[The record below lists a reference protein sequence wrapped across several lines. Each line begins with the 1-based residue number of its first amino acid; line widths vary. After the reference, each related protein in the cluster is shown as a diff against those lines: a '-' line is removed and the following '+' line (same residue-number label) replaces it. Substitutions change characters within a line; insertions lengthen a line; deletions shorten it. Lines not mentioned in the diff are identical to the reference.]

1 MENKK
6 YLTEENYESGKKKIK
21 TIALIILIVG
31 VLIGGSLIV
40 TGLVKQGQTNSQY
53 SEESKN
59 NKKDQLEKEKQQLTQ
74 ELDAEKQNLLTSKT
88 TLENKIKP
96 VEDEIKKLER
106 EKTDVFM
113 NGGFS
118 DRYYEIEDKIE
129 DLKESTK
136 IDENSLSVIEDALDE
151 SFNHCSFS
159 ETKNNT
165 YTSKYCSLK
174 NEVAKKDAEIAGL
187 DLEFSDFNKEFNSF
201 DSIPL
206 YMIGGFIILA
216 SGMISFSM
224 FMFSKRREIMAFT
237 AQQVMP
243 VAQEGIEKMAPTIG
257 KAGANI
263 AKEMAPVYKDM
274 VKEISPVYVDIAK
287 EISKG
292 IKEGLKESDSE
303 EEQE

>member
-1 MENKK
+1 MEKK
-6 YLTEENYESGKKKIK
+6 KEFLTEENYERGKKKIK

-59 NKKDQLEKEKQQLTQ
+59 NKKEQLEQEKKQLTQ
-74 ELDAEKQNLLTSKT
+74 DLDAEKQNLLTSKT

-136 IDENSLSVIEDALDE
+136 SDENSLSVIEDALDE
-151 SFNHCSFS
+151 SFDHCSFS
-159 ETKNNT
+159 EAKNNT

-174 NEVAKKDAEIAGL
+174 NQVAKKDAEIAGL
-187 DLEFSDFNKEFNSF
+187 DLEFSDLNKEFNSF
-201 DSIPL
+201 DSIPF
-206 YMIGGFIILA
+206 YMIGGFIIVA
-216 SGMISFSM
+216 SGMISFAIYM
-224 FMFSKRREIMAFT
+224 FAKRREIMAFT

-243 VAQEGIEKMAPTIG
+243 VAQEGIEKMAPTVGNAMGTIG
-257 KAGANI
+257 KGI
-263 AKEMAPVYKDM
+263 A
-274 VKEISPVYVDIAK
+274 
-287 EISKG
+287 KG
-292 IKEGLKESDSE
+292 IKEEINEADENK
-303 EEQE
+303 

>member
-1 MENKK
+1 MEKK
-6 YLTEENYESGKKKIK
+6 KEFLTEENYERGKKKIK

-59 NKKDQLEKEKQQLTQ
+59 NKKEQLEQEKQQLTQ
-74 ELDAEKQNLLTSKT
+74 NLDAEKQNLLTSKT

-136 IDENSLSVIEDALDE
+136 SDKNSLSVIEDALDE
-151 SFNHCSFS
+151 SFDHCSFS
-159 ETKNNT
+159 EAKNNT

-174 NEVAKKDAEIAGL
+174 NQVSKKEEVFALALLFELLPLAGISVSNGVHSGLQWL
-187 DLEFSDFNKEFNSF
+187 DNKF
-201 DSIPL
+201 
-206 YMIGGFIILA
+206 
-216 SGMISFSM
+216 
-224 FMFSKRREIMAFT
+224 
-237 AQQVMP
+237 
-243 VAQEGIEKMAPTIG
+243 
-257 KAGANI
+257 
-263 AKEMAPVYKDM
+263 
-274 VKEISPVYVDIAK
+274 
-287 EISKG
+287 
-292 IKEGLKESDSE
+292 
-303 EEQE
+303 

>member
-1 MENKK
+1 MEKK
-6 YLTEENYESGKKKIK
+6 KEFLTEENYERGKKKIK
-21 TIALIILIVG
+21 TIALVILIVG

-40 TGLVKQGQTNSQY
+40 TGLVKQGQTNSEY

-59 NKKDQLEKEKQQLTQ
+59 NKKEQLENEKQKLTQ

-136 IDENSLSVIEDALDE
+136 SDENSLGVIEDALDE
-151 SFNHCSFS
+151 SFDHCSFP
-159 ETKNNT
+159 EAKNNT

-174 NEVAKKDAEIAGL
+174 NQVAKKDAEIADL

-201 DSIPL
+201 DSIPF
-206 YMIGGFIILA
+206 YMIGGFIIVA
-216 SGMISFSM
+216 SGMISFAI
-224 FMFSKRREIMAFT
+224 FMFAKRREIMAFT

-243 VAQEGIEKMAPTIG
+243 VAQEGIEKMAPTVGKAMGTIG
-257 KAGANI
+257 KGI
-263 AKEMAPVYKDM
+263 A
-274 VKEISPVYVDIAK
+274 
-287 EISKG
+287 KG
-292 IKEGLKESDSE
+292 IKEGINEVDENK
-303 EEQE
+303 

>member
-1 MENKK
+1 MEKK
-6 YLTEENYESGKKKIK
+6 KEFLTEENYERGKKKIK

-59 NKKDQLEKEKQQLTQ
+59 NKKEQLEQEKKQLTQ
-74 ELDAEKQNLLTSKT
+74 DLDAEKQNLLTSKT

-136 IDENSLSVIEDALDE
+136 SDENSLSVIEDALDE
-151 SFNHCSFS
+151 SFDHCSFS
-159 ETKNNT
+159 EAKNNT

-174 NEVAKKDAEIAGL
+174 NQVAKKDAEIAGL

-201 DSIPL
+201 DSIPF
-206 YMIGGFIILA
+206 YMIGGFIIVA
-216 SGMISFSM
+216 SGMISFAIYM
-224 FMFSKRREIMAFT
+224 FAKRREIMAFT

-243 VAQEGIEKMAPTIG
+243 VAQEGIEKMAPTVGNAMGTIG
-257 KAGANI
+257 KGI
-263 AKEMAPVYKDM
+263 A
-274 VKEISPVYVDIAK
+274 
-287 EISKG
+287 KG
-292 IKEGLKESDSE
+292 IKEGINEADENK
-303 EEQE
+303 

>member
-1 MENKK
+1 MEKK
-6 YLTEENYESGKKKIK
+6 KEFLTEENYERGKKKIK

-59 NKKDQLEKEKQQLTQ
+59 NKKEQLEQEKKQLTQ
-74 ELDAEKQNLLTSKT
+74 DLDAEKQNLLTSKT

-136 IDENSLSVIEDALDE
+136 SDENSLSVIEDALDE
-151 SFNHCSFS
+151 SFDHCSFS
-159 ETKNNT
+159 EAKNNT

-174 NEVAKKDAEIAGL
+174 NQVAKKDAEIAGL
-187 DLEFSDFNKEFNSF
+187 DLEFSDLNKEFNSF
-201 DSIPL
+201 DSIPF
-206 YMIGGFIILA
+206 YMIGGFIIVA
-216 SGMISFSM
+216 SGMISFAIYM
-224 FMFSKRREIMAFT
+224 FAKRREIMAFT

-243 VAQEGIEKMAPTIG
+243 VAQEGIEKMAPTVGNAMGTIG
-257 KAGANI
+257 KGI
-263 AKEMAPVYKDM
+263 A
-274 VKEISPVYVDIAK
+274 
-287 EISKG
+287 KG
-292 IKEGLKESDSE
+292 IKEGINEADENK
-303 EEQE
+303 

>member
-1 MENKK
+1 MEKK
-6 YLTEENYESGKKKIK
+6 KEFLTEENYERGKKKIK
-21 TIALIILIVG
+21 TIALVILIVG

-40 TGLVKQGQTNSQY
+40 TGLVKQGQTNSEY

-59 NKKDQLEKEKQQLTQ
+59 NKKEQLEKEKQKLTQ
-74 ELDAEKQNLLTSKT
+74 ELDAEKLSLLTSKT

-136 IDENSLSVIEDALDE
+136 SDENSLGVIEDALDE
-151 SFNHCSFS
+151 SFDHCSFP
-159 ETKNNT
+159 EAKNNT

-174 NEVAKKDAEIAGL
+174 NQVAKKDAEIADL

-201 DSIPL
+201 DSIPF
-206 YMIGGFIILA
+206 YMIGGFIIVA
-216 SGMISFSM
+216 SGMISFAI
-224 FMFSKRREIMAFT
+224 FMFAKRREIMAFT

-243 VAQEGIEKMAPTIG
+243 VAQEGIEKMAPTVGNAMGTIG
-257 KAGANI
+257 KEI
-263 AKEMAPVYKDM
+263 A
-274 VKEISPVYVDIAK
+274 
-287 EISKG
+287 KG
-292 IKEGLKESDSE
+292 IKEGINEADENK
-303 EEQE
+303 

>member
-1 MENKK
+1 MEKK
-6 YLTEENYESGKKKIK
+6 KEFLTEENYERGKKKIK
-21 TIALIILIVG
+21 TIALVILIVG

-40 TGLVKQGQTNSQY
+40 TGLVKQGQTNSEY

-59 NKKDQLEKEKQQLTQ
+59 NKKEQLEKEKQKLTQ
-74 ELDAEKQNLLTSKT
+74 ELDAEKLNLLTSKT

-136 IDENSLSVIEDALDE
+136 SDENSLGVIEDAFDE
-151 SFNHCSFS
+151 SFDHCSFP
-159 ETKNNT
+159 EAKNNT

-174 NEVAKKDAEIAGL
+174 NQVANKDAEIADL

-201 DSIPL
+201 DSIPF
-206 YMIGGFIILA
+206 YMIGGFIIVA
-216 SGMISFSM
+216 SGMISFAI
-224 FMFSKRREIMAFT
+224 FMFAKRREIMAFT

-243 VAQEGIEKMAPTIG
+243 VAQEGIEKMAPTVGNAMGTIG
-257 KAGANI
+257 KEI
-263 AKEMAPVYKDM
+263 A
-274 VKEISPVYVDIAK
+274 
-287 EISKG
+287 KG
-292 IKEGLKESDSE
+292 IKEGINEADENK
-303 EEQE
+303 

>member
-1 MENKK
+1 MEKK
-6 YLTEENYESGKKKIK
+6 KEFLTEENYERGKKKIK

-59 NKKDQLEKEKQQLTQ
+59 NKKEQLEQEKKQLTQ
-74 ELDAEKQNLLTSKT
+74 DLDAEKQNLLTSKT

-136 IDENSLSVIEDALDE
+136 SDENSLSVIEDALDE
-151 SFNHCSFS
+151 SFDHCSFS
-159 ETKNNT
+159 EAKNNT

-174 NEVAKKDAEIAGL
+174 NQVAKKDAEIAGL
-187 DLEFSDFNKEFNSF
+187 DSEFSDLNKEFNSF
-201 DSIPL
+201 DSIPF
-206 YMIGGFIILA
+206 YMIGGFIIVA
-216 SGMISFSM
+216 SGMISFAIYM
-224 FMFSKRREIMAFT
+224 FAKRREIMAFT

-243 VAQEGIEKMAPTIG
+243 VAQEGIEKMAPTVGNAMGTIG
-257 KAGANI
+257 KGI
-263 AKEMAPVYKDM
+263 A
-274 VKEISPVYVDIAK
+274 
-287 EISKG
+287 KG
-292 IKEGLKESDSE
+292 IKEGINEADENK
-303 EEQE
+303 

>member
-1 MENKK
+1 MEKK
-6 YLTEENYESGKKKIK
+6 KEFLTEENYERGKKKIK
-21 TIALIILIVG
+21 TIALVILIVG

-59 NKKDQLEKEKQQLTQ
+59 NKKEQLEQEKKQLTQ
-74 ELDAEKQNLLTSKT
+74 DLDAEKQNLLTSKT

-136 IDENSLSVIEDALDE
+136 SDENSLSVIEDALDE
-151 SFNHCSFS
+151 SFDHCSFS
-159 ETKNNT
+159 EAKNNT

-174 NEVAKKDAEIAGL
+174 NQVAKKDAEIAGL
-187 DLEFSDFNKEFNSF
+187 DLEFSDLNKEFNSF
-201 DSIPL
+201 DSIPF
-206 YMIGGFIILA
+206 YMIGGFIIVA
-216 SGMISFSM
+216 SGMISFAIYM
-224 FMFSKRREIMAFT
+224 FAKRREIMAFT

-243 VAQEGIEKMAPTIG
+243 VAQEGIEKMAPTVGNAMGTIG
-257 KAGANI
+257 KGI
-263 AKEMAPVYKDM
+263 A
-274 VKEISPVYVDIAK
+274 
-287 EISKG
+287 KG
-292 IKEGLKESDSE
+292 IKEGINEADENK
-303 EEQE
+303 

>member
-1 MENKK
+1 MEKK
-6 YLTEENYESGKKKIK
+6 KEFLTEENYERGKKKIK

-59 NKKDQLEKEKQQLTQ
+59 NKKEQLEQEKKQLTQ
-74 ELDAEKQNLLTSKT
+74 DLDAEKQNLLTSKT

-96 VEDEIKKLER
+96 LEDEIKKLER
-106 EKTDVFM
+106 EKNDVFM

-136 IDENSLSVIEDALDE
+136 SDENSLSVIEDALDE
-151 SFNHCSFS
+151 SFDHCSFS
-159 ETKNNT
+159 EAKNNT

-174 NEVAKKDAEIAGL
+174 NQVAKKDAEIAGL

-201 DSIPL
+201 DSIPF
-206 YMIGGFIILA
+206 YMIGGFIIVA
-216 SGMISFSM
+216 SGMISFAIYM
-224 FMFSKRREIMAFT
+224 FAKRREIMAFT

-243 VAQEGIEKMAPTIG
+243 VAQEGIEKMAPTVGNAMGTIG
-257 KAGANI
+257 KGI
-263 AKEMAPVYKDM
+263 A
-274 VKEISPVYVDIAK
+274 
-287 EISKG
+287 KG
-292 IKEGLKESDSE
+292 IKEGINEADENK
-303 EEQE
+303 

>member
-1 MENKK
+1 MEKK
-6 YLTEENYESGKKKIK
+6 KEFLTEENYERGKKKIK

-59 NKKDQLEKEKQQLTQ
+59 NKKEQLEQEKKQLTQ
-74 ELDAEKQNLLTSKT
+74 DLDAEKQNLLTSKT

-118 DRYYEIEDKIE
+118 DKYYEIEDKIE

-136 IDENSLSVIEDALDE
+136 SHENSLSVIEDALDE
-151 SFNHCSFS
+151 SFDHCSFS
-159 ETKNNT
+159 EAKNNT

-174 NEVAKKDAEIAGL
+174 NQVAKKDAEIAGL

-201 DSIPL
+201 DNIPF
-206 YMIGGFIILA
+206 YMIGGFIIVA
-216 SGMISFSM
+216 SGMISFAIYM
-224 FMFSKRREIMAFT
+224 FAKRREIMAFT

-243 VAQEGIEKMAPTIG
+243 VAQEGIEKMAPTVGNAMGTIG
-257 KAGANI
+257 KGI
-263 AKEMAPVYKDM
+263 A
-274 VKEISPVYVDIAK
+274 
-287 EISKG
+287 KG
-292 IKEGLKESDSE
+292 IKEGINEANENK
-303 EEQE
+303 